1 MQEELEILILALAY
15 AVDPLEVEGVK
26 HKVNKRQVMILEE
39 IEGGCEDE
47 TL

>member
-1 MQEELEILILALAY
+1 MQEEYLIKIEYDVGL
-15 AVDPLEVEGVK
+15 LEVEGVK
-26 HKVNKRQVMILEE
+26 HKVNKRQAIVLEE